1 MFEDIDLKKVDSIKY
16 VRRLIGD
23 SWKVHIKMLDGT
35 THERYADCTENIA
48 IDWKVKIGQNV

>member
-16 VRRLIGD
+16 VRRLIGE
-23 SWKVHIKMLDGT
+23 VNIKMLDGT